1 MVEMRTVPIAEAKAR
16 LNELVDE
23 VVTMHGHVTIAR
35 RGRPAAVLV
44 SVDEWESLQETL
56 YWQSVP
62 GIREDI
68 ARARRAARRRRRLR
82 RGPDARRPRPAAA
95 SMRQAGTTSRA
106 GSVSENSRLVI
117 LTYGS

>member
-68 ARARRAARRRRRLR
+68 ARARRASPKAEAATRSRRAPPSACRREHEASRDDEPR
-82 RGPDARRPRPAAA
+82 RERK
-95 SMRQAGTTSRA
+95 
-106 GSVSENSRLVI
+106 
-117 LTYGS
+117 